1 MIRHV
6 LFLMFLFYPFAEMR
20 TASPPT
26 VSEQLRARL
35 RTTIPNYNLRAKNFI
50 DALTRVAGEFQ
61 IPMGIAWINTPGAR
75 HDLSLSW
82 TNATL
87 QDIIEAVTKTQP
99 GFQVQVGDGIVHIR
113 NPKVIPPE
121 QDFLTLRVNRF
132 EVNNEH
138 VDFVSRKLH
147 DLVKLTLSPP
157 KPQSGPGGIGGSPGY
172 NLDEAKIS
180 MEMHN
185 VTVEEILD
193 RMALSSTKRI
203 WIVTFSDDPTVTAT
217 GIRRTLTLWN
227 TFPIPDE
234 AQPLWDMFHW
244 GDAIPTA
251 VLAPKPAR

>member
-1 MIRHV
+1 MILHV
-6 LFLMFLFYPFAEMR
+6 LFLMFLFYPFAEMP

-26 VSEQLRARL
+26 VSEQLRAKL

-82 TNATL
+82 TDATL

-113 NPKVIPPE
+113 NPKVIPPD

-172 NLDEAKIS
+172 NLDEDQ
-180 MEMHN
+180 HGN
-185 VTVEEILD
+185 
-193 RMALSSTKRI
+193 
-203 WIVTFSDDPTVTAT
+203 
-217 GIRRTLTLWN
+217 
-227 TFPIPDE
+227 
-234 AQPLWDMFHW
+234 AQRDC
-244 GDAIPTA
+244 
-251 VLAPKPAR
+251 